1 MMARLQQVQ
10 RKDAGGGIGPLILA
24 LVAALVLAI
33 IGTTAPS
40 PQPAGIAAGQFSAG
54 RAMADVR
61 VIAAHPHP
69 AGSPEDQAVVAWL
82 VQRLNGLGMIARAE
96 PFVPDISTLR
106 HELPPEW
113 PAPHTMA
120 NVIAVLPGRDRTLP
134 AVALMAHHDSVAGS
148 PGAADDGTG
157 VAAIIETVRAI
168 TAGPRPLRDI
178 VVIVT
183 DGEELGLFGARQV
196 FQGTPP
202 DPVRD
207 HIGALINLEAR
218 GGGGR
223 ASLFQTGSAN
233 GAAVALAA
241 RVLHQPSASSLA
253 VYLYR
258 KMPNDTDLTMALPW
272 ADKRGVAAYNFA
284 FIGRPELYH
293 SPRATPDRLDQGSL
307 QHIGSQALDLT
318 RALADAPALPGPAT
332 DVVFFDL
339 FGLTVVTLPLWL
351 GWLFLAGPAFAIVHL
366 FRQPGLKPL
375 RGVLGG
381 AARMV
386 GLMLAAGVWV
396 MLANRLSLHPGGWNY
411 YDRLAANA
419 RLEVMAAFAALAA
432 FVAVMGGWRPQ
443 GAALGGAF
451 APLLLLGAV
460 FQALAPMA
468 AYVVVLPI
476 GLAAV
481 IAQLARRTPW
491 LAAVIAAPVI
501 GYQLGLGHQLFQAV
515 GGDLPAMI
523 ALPLALASLAVLP
536 LWQPMAPRLRW
547 TVAGAALAA
556 MLVTALIIRTP
567 PMADTVP
574 PYSLHKSRAV

>member
-1 MMARLQQVQ
+1 MAVAPQQA
-10 RKDAGGGIGPLILA
+10 KPGIWPLVAA
-24 LVAALVLAI
+24 LVAALVLAV
-33 IGTTAPS
+33 IGTTPPAPV
-40 PQPAGIAAGQFSAG
+40 AASAPPTTFSAA

-61 VIAAHPHP
+61 VIAAKPHP
-69 AGSPEDQAVVAWL
+69 AGSAEDQAVVTWL
-82 VQRLNGLGMIARAE
+82 VGRLQGLGMIARAE
-96 PFVPDISTLR
+96 PFVPDVSGLKR
-106 HELPPEW
+106 ELPPEW
-113 PAPHTMA
+113 PAPRTMS
-120 NVIAVLPGRDRTLP
+120 NVIAVLPGRDRTLS

-157 VAAIIETVRAI
+157 VAAILETVRALA
-168 TAGPRPLRDI
+168 AGPRPLRDV

-183 DGEELGLFGARQV
+183 DGEELGLFGARHA
-196 FQGTPP
+196 FQGSPP
-202 DPVRD
+202 PVEPVRD

-241 RVLHQPSASSLA
+241 RTLHQPSASSLA

-293 SPRATPDRLDQGSL
+293 SPKATPDRLDQGSL
-307 QHIGSQALDLT
+307 QQIGSQALSLT
-318 RALADAPALPGPAT
+318 RALADAPALPGPAP
-332 DVVFFDL
+332 DLVFFDL
-339 FGLTVVTLPLWL
+339 FGLTVVAMPLWA
-351 GWLFLAGPAFAIVHL
+351 GWVLLAAALIGIAPLA
-366 FRQPGLKPL
+366 RQPARRPV
-375 RGVLGG
+375 RAVLGG
-381 AARMV
+381 AARMA

-419 RLEVMAAFAALAA
+419 RLEVMAGFAALAA
-432 FVAVMGGWRPQ
+432 FVAVMGRWRAQ
-443 GAALGGAF
+443 GPALAGAL
-451 APLLLLGAV
+451 APLWLLGVV
-460 FQALAPMA
+460 FQVLAPMA
-468 AYVVVLPI
+468 AYVVVLPVA
-476 GLAAV
+476 LAV
-481 IAQLARRTPW
+481 LIAHGARRAPW
-491 LAAVIAAPVI
+491 LAAALAAPVI

-536 LWQPMAPRLRW
+536 LWQPLTPRLRW
-547 TVAGAALAA
+547 IMAGAALAV
-556 MLVTALIIRTP
+556 MLVTALLIRTTP
-567 PMADTVP
+567 LADTVP
-574 PYSLHKSRAV
+574 AYSLHKSRAV